1 MVSWLDFL
9 DEYFVYFMLWHG
21 ASVVDILRSIFR
33 FLLPMVLVDQS
44 FAHQGWL
51 LFLLLQSLLDMI
63 FTVRSCAVAVTRSQQ
78 ILISSLEVS
87 VDVVMKVDV
96 RIIFEEQI
104 MITRKDF
111 INVRAAGRHCKNA
124 MFLSV

>member
-1 MVSWLDFL
+1 
-9 DEYFVYFMLWHG
+9 
-21 ASVVDILRSIFR
+21 
-33 FLLPMVLVDQS
+33 
-44 FAHQGWL
+44 
-51 LFLLLQSLLDMI
+51 MI

-124 MFLSV
+124 MFLSVYQCLC